1 MQLLGRK
8 AAIFVRLTKCLKN
21 IIAHLTKKCQMYFI
35 LSATATTAPIQ
46 MDGAACRFCYFL
58 VVQQTFLFHT
68 RFNEAFKQRMGAVRT
83 ALKFRMILN
92 TDEKVV
98 LRDLYGLD
106 DEVVR

>member
-46 MDGAACRFCYFL
+46 MDGAAMQIL
-58 VVQQTFLFHT
+58 LFFS
-68 RFNEAFKQRMGAVRT
+68 RPA
-83 ALKFRMILN
+83 
-92 TDEKVV
+92 
-98 LRDLYGLD
+98 DLSVSYSIQ
-106 DEVVR
+106 